1 MNQTLNRVQEYKSD
15 MMGASLLTI
24 PEHMSSHPCCS
35 IFGFLCNV
43 LWIVMFFCPFSF
55 AITLCPSSLSVL
67 LHCLSFF
74 IVCPSSLCLSF
85 FIVCPSSLSVLLHCL
100 SFFIVSVLL
109 HCLSFFIVC
118 PSSLSVFLH
127 CLSFFIV
134 CPSSLSVL
142 LHCLSFFDWWL
153 LSLHCLSFFD

>member
-35 IFGFLCNV
+35 IFGFLCNA

-74 IVCPSSLCLSF
+74 IVCL
-85 FIVCPSSLSVLLHCL
+85 
-100 SFFIVSVLL
+100 
-109 HCLSFFIVC
+109 
-118 PSSLSVFLH
+118 SSLSVFLH

-142 LHCLSFFDWWL
+142 LRLVAFVITLSVLLRLMAFVITLSVLLRLMAFVITL
-153 LSLHCLSFFD
+153 SVLLRLMALSLHCLSFFD